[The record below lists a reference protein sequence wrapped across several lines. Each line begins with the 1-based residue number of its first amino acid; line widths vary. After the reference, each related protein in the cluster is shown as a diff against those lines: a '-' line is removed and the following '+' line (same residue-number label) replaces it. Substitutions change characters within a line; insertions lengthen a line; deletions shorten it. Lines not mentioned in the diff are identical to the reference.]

1 VHCFRHCKSRKRKFE
16 IKGKVTE
23 PSFHTIQLES
33 VAGKEPYTKTFIL
46 ENGEITI
53 AIDKDSI
60 QKIKFQVHTV
70 TMSMLNLMK
79 LK

>member
-1 VHCFRHCKSRKRKFE
+1 
-16 IKGKVTE
+16 
-23 PSFHTIQLES
+23 LES
-33 VAGKEPYTKTFIL
+33 VAGKEPYTKIPL

-60 QKIKFQVHTV
+60 QNLKFQVHTV
-70 TMSMLNLMK
+70 TMSMLNLMRK

>member
-1 VHCFRHCKSRKRKFE
+1 L
-16 IKGKVTE
+16 GKVTE

-33 VAGKEPYTKTFIL
+33 VAGKEPYTKIPFIL

-60 QKIKFQVHTV
+60 QNLKFQVHI
-70 TMSMLNLMK
+70 TMSMLN
-79 LK
+79 